1 MDKQYIEVQPRETT
15 GKGHNRRLRREG
27 LIPGIV
33 YGGDRGSIPISIEER
48 EVFNMLHAE
57 TGSNTVRTLKL
68 AGTDRK
74 RIVMIKDYQMDAI
87 TRRIQHVDFLRVKE
101 DQEVTVNIPVKLVG
115 TAYGVKTEG
124 GMVDFVSRELEIT
137 VKVTEIP
144 AEIEIDV
151 TELRIGDSVRLKD
164 ITLENGEFTHEE
176 DTLVV
181 KVEEMRAHKLE
192 AEIDEL
198 EGEEGLEEGDAPAEA
213 EETPAAEEAAE

>member
-33 YGGDRGSIPISIEER
+33 YGGDRGAIPISIEER
-48 EVFNMLHAE
+48 EVYNMLHAE

-101 DQEVTVNIPVKLVG
+101 DQEVTVNVPVKLVG
-115 TAYGVKTEG
+115 TAFGVKTEG
-124 GMVDFVSRELEIT
+124 GMVDFVNRELEIT
-137 VKVTEIP
+137 VQVTEIP
-144 AEIEIDV
+144 AEIEIDI
-151 TELRIGDSVRLKD
+151 TELHIGDSIRLKD
-164 ITLENGEFTHEE
+164 INLENGEFTHDE

-198 EGEEGLEEGDAPAEA
+198 EEEGLEAGEAQAEGEEA
-213 EETPAAEEAAE
+213 PAAEEAAE

>member
-144 AEIEIDV
+144 AEIEVDI

-198 EGEEGLEEGDAPAEA
+198 EGEEGLEEGEAPAEA

>member
-144 AEIEIDV
+144 AEIEVDI

-198 EGEEGLEEGDAPAEA
+198 EGEEGLEEGEAPEEG